1 MKSRSVSFMLAIC
14 KWCALMLFQGLWCA
28 VDFEEERW
36 RLYELVLFP
45 SLPGL
50 PACTASGGILVQC
63 SSWQLTD
70 CPVEPSF
77 CVFICHKVTLD
88 LQMLG
93 LPPAPSPTPQE
104 KERKKKKM
112 KEGKL
117 PDGSSDSTLIARS
130 CNCPSSFPRWSF
142 FPPRLLN

>member
-50 PACTASGGILVQC
+50 PICTASAGILVQC

-104 KERKKKKM
+104 KERKKKKD
-112 KEGKL
+112 ERGKTTRWFIWLHAYCKILQL
-117 PDGSSDSTLIARS
+117 PVFISTLK
-130 CNCPSSFPRWSF
+130 
-142 FPPRLLN
+142 LLSPKAP